1 MKRVA
6 FINGNI
12 FNSDTES
19 FYKANVIC
27 EDSFIVDITSEMP
40 RDAEIIDI
48 SGKYLIPGLVDVHTH
63 GIAGVDFNFASEE
76 QVAAMCKEYAK
87 RGTTSIM
94 ATLASYPMPKL
105 INSIFAINAN
115 RLNSGKN
122 GANILGIHLEG
133 RYLNPEKK
141 GAHNETLLAKPSLTE
156 LDDFANYMMPAPLH
170 FSLAPELEGAEQF
183 IKKAKSYGATIGI
196 AHTSATYE
204 QACDAISWG
213 ATAFTHTFNAM
224 TPIHHRMPGATTCA
238 LTTNCAYAEIIC
250 DGQHLHPAIVKLA
263 YRAKPKDK
271 MVLITDSIAAAGSAD
286 GEYEVGGT
294 KVIVK
299 NGLAINEN
307 GVIAGSTLTLFE
319 GVKNLMKFC
328 KIPLAQALRYATVNP
343 SKMVNADAV
352 GKIEKHY
359 RADFITINDVNDIEI
374 CDVYV
379 GAKKQER

>member
-19 FYKANVIC
+19 FYRANVIC
-27 EDSFIVDITSEMP
+27 EDGFIVDITSEAP
-40 RDAEIIDI
+40 KDAETVDLK
-48 SGKYLIPGLVDVHTH
+48 GKYLIPGLVDVHTH
-63 GIAGVDFNFASEE
+63 GIGGYDFNFADEN
-76 QVAAMCKEYAK
+76 QVATMCKEYASK
-87 RGTTSIM
+87 GTTSIM
-94 ATLASYPMPKL
+94 ATLASYPMSKL

-115 RLNSGKN
+115 RLNTTNSG
-122 GANILGIHLEG
+122 AHIVGIHLEG

-141 GAHNETLLAKPSLTE
+141 GAHNEELLAKPSLSE
-156 LDDFANYMMPAPLH
+156 LDDFARYMMPAPLH
-170 FSLAPELEGAEQF
+170 FSLAPELEGAEAF
-183 IKKAKSYGATIGI
+183 IKKAKEHGATIGI

-204 QACDAISWG
+204 QACDAITWG
-213 ATAFTHTFNAM
+213 ATSFTHTFNAM

-238 LTTNCAYAEIIC
+238 LTTNSAYAEIIC
-250 DGQHLHPAIVKLA
+250 DGHHLHPAIVKLA

-271 MVLITDSIAAAGSAD
+271 MVLITDSIAAAGSSD

-294 KVIVK
+294 KVTVK

-328 KIPLAQALRYATVNP
+328 KVPLNQALRYATVNP
-343 SKMVNADAV
+343 AKMVNADFV
-352 GKIEKHY
+352 GKIEKCY
-359 RADFITINDVNDIEI
+359 RADFITIDDINNVTLG
-374 CDVYV
+374 DVYV
-379 GAKKQER
+379 GARKQEK